1 MELVQLKLKKGKRY
15 GTPAMDDES
24 VFQALDRAGKQGNE
38 YYSWWVKSPKK
49 QSERVRF
56 C

>member
-1 MELVQLKLKKGKRY
+1 
-15 GTPAMDDES
+15 MDDES

-38 YYSWWVKSPKK
+38 YSWWVKSPKK